1 MPKKI
6 RKRRI
11 KKVFKRAFTL
21 VFLCLVICGTVFVT
35 LGKIGME
42 ILEKKQETKKLEE
55 KLADLED
62 QEVDLRS
69 EINKLN
75 DSEYLAR
82 YAREKYFYSK
92 DNEIILRI
100 PENKN

>member
-11 KKVFKRAFTL
+11 KKVFKRAFIL
-21 VFLCLVICGTVFVT
+21 VFLCLVICGTVFVA